1 MRHFGSLV
9 KFPSVKFILELFRI
23 KSSLDIFLQLLL
35 YRLRIMHDA
44 HSGTLK
50 CLLLFLS
57 RCPSHKFLFLY
68 FDSLLLSFLNV
79 FELLF

>member
-23 KSSLDIFLQLLL
+23 KPSLDIFLQLFLCS
-35 YRLRIMHDA
+35 LRVIHDT

-50 CLLLFLS
+50 CLLLLLS
-57 RCPSHKFLFLY
+57 RCPSHKFLLLY
-68 FDSLLLSFLNV
+68 FDSLLLGFLNV